1 MLALFLLF
9 GEKRAAAQQGEF
21 TFKTSV
27 SRVRVDV
34 QVLAEGNIVTD
45 LAQKDFLVYDR
56 NVPQQILSV
65 DRASEPL
72 SLLLLLDISGSMTD
86 YIQQV
91 ASVAQQSLKHL
102 RRGDRVG
109 VMIFARTAKV
119 RLPFTDDFSAVEQE
133 IRDAVRDESVGSAT
147 EINRAIVAAAKYLD
161 ESTETGRKA
170 ILILTDNK
178 GLNYQAP
185 DEEAIRELFGA
196 DAVLNALVV
205 GRTERPPPIRPG
217 QYVNPDFSHPDVFKI
232 ADETGGEAVP
242 VKKADQE
249 FPRMIERIRNRY
261 GLQYRTPIPS
271 QKGFRAIRVEL
282 TPDAKL
288 RYPKALLRY
297 RKGYYVK

>member
-1 MLALFLLF
+1 M
-9 GEKRAAAQQGEF
+9 
-21 TFKTSV
+21 
-27 SRVRVDV
+27 RVDV
-34 QVLAEGNIVTD
+34 QVLSEGSIVTD
-45 LAQKDFLVYDR
+45 LTEKDFLVFDR
-56 NVPQQILSV
+56 NVPQQILTV
-65 DRASEPL
+65 DRGSEPL

-91 ASVAQQSLKHL
+91 ASVAQQSLTHL
-102 RRGDRVG
+102 RKGDRVG
-109 VMIFARTAKV
+109 VMIFARSTRV
-119 RLPFTDDFSAVEQE
+119 RLPFTDDFSAVERE
-133 IRDAVRDESVGSAT
+133 IRDAVRDETVGSAT
-147 EINRAIVAAAKYLD
+147 EINRSIIAAVKYLD
-161 ESTETGRKA
+161 ESAELGRKA

-185 DEEAIRELFGA
+185 DEEAIRELFGV

-217 QYVNPDFSHPDVFKI
+217 TYVNPDFSHPDVFRI

-242 VKKADQE
+242 VKQAGRE

-261 GLQYRTPIPS
+261 GIQYRTPVPT
-271 QKGFRAIRVEL
+271 QKGFREIRVEL
-282 TPDAKL
+282 SPDAKL